1 MAMPHFGLGLGESI
15 RNDSTEVFAQ
25 LAIPRIEAAVIGTN
39 IFRDVHLFSVLSARY
54 ACGMSEKV
62 SGPASYFPSI
72 EKKYGKPI
80 DYWMTQ
86 LDSVRDSTHMVQV
99 AYLKDNFEMGHGH
112 ANAIVHVYRQKN
124 GL

>member
-1 MAMPHFGLGLGESI
+1 
-15 RNDSTEVFAQ
+15 
-25 LAIPRIEAAVIGTN
+25 
-39 IFRDVHLFSVLSARY
+39 
-54 ACGMSEKV
+54 MSEKV
-62 SGPASYFPSI
+62 TGPASYFPSI

-124 GL
+124 EL